1 MNELVRTETIA
12 RNIKRLRLRRHLSQ
26 VALGEMLGY
35 SMRQIRRLETEGT
48 VSLEVINRLAA
59 AFGVSAADILFR

>member
-35 SMRQIRRLETEGT
+35 STRQIRRLETEGT
-48 VSLEVINRLAA
+48 VSLEVINRLAT

>member
-1 MNELVRTETIA
+1 MNALVRTETIA

-35 SMRQIRRLETEGT
+35 STRQIRRLETEGT
-48 VSLEVINRLAA
+48 VSLEVINRLAT

>member
-26 VALGEMLGY
+26 GALGEMLGY
-35 SMRQIRRLETEGT
+35 STRQIRRLETDGT
-48 VSLEVINRLAA
+48 CSLEVVNRIAS
-59 AFGVSAADILFR
+59 AFEVSTLSILLR